1 MVEDRVVILLESVRL
16 DAEVLA
22 LLLLLVVILYDVLIV
37 ILLKGLMVTQ
47 LENPKQQRE
56 DLQVTIGR
64 ITDHLHRQG
73 APVLLDH
80 LGLGQVQVHQEV
92 VVEDVII
99 NN

>member
-1 MVEDRVVILLESVRL
+1 MLEHEL
-16 DAEVLA
+16 I
-22 LLLLLVVILYDVLIV
+22 LLLVVILFDVLIV
-37 ILLKGLMVTQ
+37 TLLEDQMATQ
-47 LENPKQQRE
+47 LEDPKQQLE

>member
-47 LENPKQQRE
+47 LENPKQQLE
-56 DLQVTIGR
+56 DLQVTMGR
-64 ITDHLHRQG
+64 ITNHLHHQE
-73 APVLLDH
+73 APVYLDH
-80 LGLGQVQVHQEV
+80 LDLGQVQVVDQEV
-92 VVEDVII
+92 VVEDG